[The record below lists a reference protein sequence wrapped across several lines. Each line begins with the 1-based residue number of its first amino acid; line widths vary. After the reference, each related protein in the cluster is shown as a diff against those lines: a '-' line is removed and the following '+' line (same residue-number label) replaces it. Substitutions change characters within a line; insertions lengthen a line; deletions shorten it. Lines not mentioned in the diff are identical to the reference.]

1 MHFGIAC
8 GLHGQGACVCS
19 GVRGQLR
26 GIEGEEEEDHVLSLI
41 VVKPVGGR
49 SAYQVPVNKP
59 GQWANLFPCSFC
71 QRSIYSFCGIVR
83 CS

>member
-1 MHFGIAC
+1 MYFR
-8 GLHGQGACVCS
+8 S
-19 GVRGQLR
+19 SWS
-26 GIEGEEEEDHVLSLI
+26 SLWEA
-41 VVKPVGGR
+41 R